1 MKDDKVLADI
11 AVKITQVIKTN
22 LDASAQDVIK
32 NILDKIPELANDID
46 LTIEYLRSMAN
57 SLGIA
62 YTDINDVIGYIQSY
76 AKKAASPIDWNT
88 LWQSIAQGIYYV
100 AKALAGVLPPKW
112 KEVILI
118 VLAAY
123 ENLVMD

>member
-1 MKDDKVLADI
+1 MKDQQIADI

-22 LDASAQDVIK
+22 LDTPAQELIIK
-32 NILDKIPELANDID
+32 MLDKIPELAGNIN
-46 LTIEYLRSMAN
+46 LTIEYLKSMAD
-57 SLGIA
+57 SLKIDYSDVNDIIA
-62 YTDINDVIGYIQSY
+62 TIQNT
-76 AKKAASPIDWNT
+76 AKDATHPVDWNT
-88 LWQSIAQGIYYV
+88 LWQTVAQGIYYV
-100 AKALAGVLPPKW
+100 AQVIANLLPPKW